1 MRYNV
6 LIMFV
11 SLMLCVQQSVAQGV
25 DDVHVGNEAFRAG
38 RVQDAV
44 EAFTRAITSGA
55 LEADAL
61 AITYNNRGVAL
72 SELGELDNAISD
84 YLKAR
89 DLVPDDTTTQRN
101 LRVAYLR
108 RGMRH
113 FEADAVAAARAD
125 YDLAVEIEPD
135 HPAAY
140 VKRAEL
146 RAEAGELAAA
156 LRDYEAA
163 RARDPKNLALIETV
177 EKLRLAI
184 TSPRSPADDT
194 PTVAAEAPQRTQ
206 PVTQAPTA
214 QIALET
220 RATTPSDTTRA
231 QAGRASGEADTSE
244 GGARRRPQVEERSA
258 AVERAPEEPVAP
270 EASADPAPSDTRT
283 QPLEPAAGPALE
295 PSEGVPYRAV
305 AAVNFRAGPGNDAER
320 VGSVDAD
327 ARVLVFG
334 ERLGWKKVLLA
345 NGQEGWIYKKW
356 LEPLEE

>member
-1 MRYNV
+1 MTSIWAMR
-6 LIMFV
+6 
-11 SLMLCVQQSVAQGV
+11 
-25 DDVHVGNEAFRAG
+25 AFRAG

-44 EAFTRAITSGA
+44 EAFTRAITSGT

-72 SELGELDNAISD
+72 SELGQLDNAISD

-89 DLVPDDTTTQRN
+89 DLVPDDMTTRRN

-146 RAEAGELAAA
+146 RAEEGELAAA

-163 RARDPKNLALIETV
+163 RARDPKNPALIDTV

-184 TSPRSPADDT
+184 TAPSPPASHT
-194 PTVAAEAPQRTQ
+194 PTVAAEALQNAQPLPQTPAAR
-206 PVTQAPTA
+206 VS
-214 QIALET
+214 LET
-220 RATTPSDTTRA
+220 EATTPTDTTNPQDARA
-231 QAGRASGEADTSE
+231 NGETDVSD
-244 GGARRRPQVEERSA
+244 GSARRRPQTAERSA
-258 AVERAPEEPVAP
+258 AVETAPEESVAP
-270 EASADPAPSDTRT
+270 DAATDPASSDTRAR
-283 QPLEPAAGPALE
+283 PLEPAAGPALE

-334 ERLGWKKVLLA
+334 ERLGWKRVLLA

-356 LEPLEE
+356 PRAPRGVILRTDGRQ